1 MWLMAAQAFS
11 GSTNDN
17 SSLSS
22 ATEQSHGGIKFS
34 KSNAKLYAGIALVAL
49 AIVVVA

>member
-1 MWLMAAQAFS
+1 MWWLASAFS
-11 GSTNDN
+11 GSTKDN

-22 ATEQSHGGIKFS
+22 AIEQTHGGIRFN
-34 KSNAKLYAGIALVAL
+34 KSNAKLYAGIAIVAL